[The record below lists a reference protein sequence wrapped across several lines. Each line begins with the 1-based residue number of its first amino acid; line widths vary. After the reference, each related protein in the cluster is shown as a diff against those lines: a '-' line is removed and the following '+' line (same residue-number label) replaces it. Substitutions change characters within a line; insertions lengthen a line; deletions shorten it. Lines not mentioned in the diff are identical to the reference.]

1 MSEFIEIPTYIKT
14 VLDKTNLQNNV
25 IPKTIIQTYK
35 TNKIHPYL
43 HKNIMEI
50 RKRNPDYDYRL
61 ITDSEGAFLIKNH
74 FHERVFK
81 AFEKLIIGAAKG
93 DFIRYIVLFL
103 YGGVYLD
110 LDASIELELNTFIHP
125 TDEFIFFING
135 DANLEQFCFMIRPK
149 HPLMLKII
157 EEMVTRIENKEPN
170 IFKAT
175 GPTLFND
182 VIYNTMN
189 NTNIYD
195 TNKHISNDDR
205 AVVYSN
211 NNKFMGGKIVLRHGN
226 DIENMFIF
234 RIEDSE
240 NMLYDN
246 KETIRYCHHD
256 PSTNVNYIYTLF

>member
-1 MSEFIEIPTYIKT
+1 MSEFIEIPAYIKT
-14 VLDKTNLQNNV
+14 TLDNTTPPYQV

-43 HKNIMEI
+43 YKNIMEI

-61 ITDSEGAFLIKNH
+61 ITDSEGIFLIKNY
-74 FHERVFK
+74 FQERVLK
-81 AFEKLIIGAAKG
+81 AFEKIIIGAAKG

-110 LDASIELELNTFIHP
+110 LDASIELDLNTFINP
-125 TDEFIFFING
+125 IDEFIFFING
-135 DANLEQFCFMIRPK
+135 DANLEQFCFMVKPK
-149 HPLMLKII
+149 HPLILKII

-189 NTNIYD
+189 KTNIYD
-195 TNKHISNDDR
+195 TNKNVSNEER

-211 NNKFMGGKIVLRHGN
+211 NNRFMGGKIVLRHGN
-226 DIENMFIF
+226 DMENKFIF

-246 KETIRYCHHD
+246 KETIRYCHYD